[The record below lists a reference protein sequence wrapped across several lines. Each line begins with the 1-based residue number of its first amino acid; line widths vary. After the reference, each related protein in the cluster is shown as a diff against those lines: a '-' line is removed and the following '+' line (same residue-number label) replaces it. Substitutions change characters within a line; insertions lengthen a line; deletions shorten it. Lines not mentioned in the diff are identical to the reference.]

1 MSKGGHYFDGMMRDI
16 PNKIFRQSFFKS
28 DFKKLKIVGQFNKS
42 FIVATLGSELF
53 ILDQHA
59 CDERR
64 GLEAFEKSLKIDC
77 QTLIKPL
84 SASVSKH

>member
-1 MSKGGHYFDGMMRDI
+1 M
-16 PNKIFRQSFFKS
+16 N
-28 DFKKLKIVGQFNKS
+28 LKVIGQFNKS
-42 FIVATLGSELF
+42 FILASLKSELF

-64 GLEAFEKSLKIDC
+64 GLEHFEKILKIDC

-84 SASVSKH
+84 RASVSKH

>member
-1 MSKGGHYFDGMMRDI
+1 MMREI
-16 PNKIFRQSFFKS
+16 PNKVFRQTFYKR
-28 DFKKLKIVGQFNKS
+28 DFQNLKIVGQFNKS

-64 GLEAFEKSLKIDC
+64 GLENFEKTLKIDC
-77 QTLIKPL
+77 
-84 SASVSKH
+84 